1 MRTRPVILHLD
12 LDAFFSAVEQLH
24 KPSLRGKPVVVG
36 GTGRRGVVSTA
47 SYEAR
52 AFGVGSA
59 MPIGEA
65 RRRCPNAA
73 YLAPRFAAYR
83 ASSQVVMGMLAELS
97 PLVEQV
103 SVDEAYVDLTPVHPQ
118 IAVAEVTRLAD
129 AFRIRV
135 HEVTGLTASIGVSTS
150 KLVSKIGSELNKPN
164 GLTVIAP
171 GREQETLAPM
181 PIRRLPGVG
190 PATQERLHRHG
201 LHTVGEVAQV
211 SAADLIDILGQAHGS
226 AVHLHAR
233 GIDHRELEPD
243 RDAKSISAEETFPFD
258 LTDQRELAEHL
269 RRMTERVIS
278 RLINDGGSARTITLK
293 IRSYDFSTITR
304 SLTLDQPTDSGTKIL
319 AGARQLLAAVDTSDG
334 IRLLGV
340 GVSGLSDFAQQDLF
354 ADLADLEELAVETAE
369 AEGTS
374 EQADRAQQFDGT
386 DRQAGPQ
393 LLDARGSESG
403 SQLVGG
409 AGPEGDAEL
418 KRGPES
424 LGAAPR
430 GGVDQLGV
438 TVPGNAGGA
447 DTVGGAETA
456 EESVGAGGTDR
467 PTGEISWRPG
477 QDVLHAERGPGWV
490 QGAGLG
496 RVTVRFEGPHTG
508 KGPIVTFL
516 IDDPA
521 LSPAEPPVW

>member
-52 AFGVGSA
+52 KFGVGSA

-73 YLAPRFAAYR
+73 YLAPRFPAYR
-83 ASSQVVMGMLAELS
+83 DASRVVMGLLAELS

-103 SVDEAYVDLTPVHPQ
+103 SVDEAYVDLTPTHPL
-118 IAVAEVTRLAD
+118 IDVPAVTELAEALRA
-129 AFRIRV
+129 RV
-135 HEVTGLTASIGVSTS
+135 VEVTGLTASLGVGTS

-171 GREQETLAPM
+171 GDELSTLAPM

-201 LHTVGEVAQV
+201 LHTVGEVA
-211 SAADLIDILGQAHGS
+211 AAPRSDLIDILGQAHGLS
-226 AVHLHAR
+226 VHQHAQ
-233 GIDHRELEPD
+233 GIDDRELEPD
-243 RDAKSISAEETFPFD
+243 RDAKSVSAETTFPTD
-258 LTDQRELAEHL
+258 LTDPRELLDHA
-269 RRMTERVIS
+269 RRLIDRVIG
-278 RLINDGGSARTITLK
+278 RLAQDDTSGRTITLK

-304 SLTLDQPTDSGTKIL
+304 SITLDQPTDSAVKIL
-319 AGARQLLAAVDTSDG
+319 AGVRHLLSAIDTSNG

-340 GVSGLSDFAQQDLF
+340 GVSGLTDYAQQDL
-354 ADLADLEELAVETAE
+354 LADLEARAALVEAE
-369 AEGTS
+369 AVANAS
-374 EQADRAQQFDGT
+374 VT
-386 DRQAGPQ
+386 DEVEPGAKKIEPGDLEPPAGPV
-393 LLDARGSESG
+393 EP
-403 SQLVGG
+403 G
-409 AGPEGDAEL
+409 AGDVEPAARDVGPATMAGPAGPAGDL
-418 KRGPES
+418 T
-424 LGAAPR
+424 AP
-430 GGVDQLGV
+430 GEEIPVV
-438 TVPGNAGGA
+438 VAGRRVW
-447 DTVGGAETA
+447 T
-456 EESVGAGGTDR
+456 
-467 PTGEISWRPG
+467 PG
-477 QDVLHAERGPGWV
+477 QDVEHAERGPGWV

-496 RVTVRFEGPHTG
+496 RVTVRFEGPHTAP
-508 KGPIVTFL
+508 GPIATYS

-521 LSPAEPPVW
+521 LTPAEPPVW